1 MVISPNALNIVD
13 ITVANLTIVGNLTF
27 DGLDS
32 NTQISIKSKGIN
44 IFGGSFV
51 LGSPDAPFLGK
62 AVIELQGLHEDRTPF
77 LYDDITDVGNK
88 VIGVT
93 GVFSLYGNPTPN
105 SWNRLTNFNTATPN
119 VITVQD
125 ATGWAI
131 GDTLVVS
138 PSATSASEW
147 ETATIANINGKV
159 ITLSKNLEKWHYGAS
174 GPAVTRTFTDF
185 RGQSVDQTLDMRAIV
200 GKLNRNIVIRGS

>member
-1 MVISPNALNIVD
+1 
-13 ITVANLTIVGNLTF
+13 
-27 DGLDS
+27 
-32 NTQISIKSKGIN
+32 
-44 IFGGSFV
+44 
-51 LGSPDAPFLGK
+51 
-62 AVIELQGLHEDRTPF
+62 

-105 SWNRLTNFNTATPN
+105 TWNRLTNFNTATPN

-125 ATGWAI
+125 VTGWAV

-138 PSATSASEW
+138 PSGTSASEW
-147 ETATIANINGKV
+147 ETATITNINGKV

-185 RGQSVDQTLDMRAIV
+185 RGQNVEQKLDMRAIV